1 MKKGILAV
9 FFIVL
14 AISFIAYS
22 AEEKKAMAKPKGKMM
37 SKEAKIKNAMSAA
50 PMSIAKDATIMDFPE
65 AEGGAMATLR
75 EGTNGWTCLPNDPST
90 PANDP
95 MCLDK
100 MGWAWGG
107 AWMSHQDPNIASDG
121 LG

>member
-37 SKEAKIKNAMSAA
+37 SKSRI
-50 PMSIAKDATIMDFPE
+50 
-65 AEGGAMATLR
+65 
-75 EGTNGWTCLPNDPST
+75 
-90 PANDP
+90 
-95 MCLDK
+95 
-100 MGWAWGG
+100 
-107 AWMSHQDPNIASDG
+107 DG
-121 LG
+121 RLLQGS